1 MTSTGTSLFDA
12 CSLFD
17 GLSDEARRAFLD
29 RCEYRYFPIEEAI
42 LQKGAPCPGLFL
54 ISQGSVEIVTID
66 QSGNHVILYN
76 AGPGSLLGDV
86 ESQAGAPILADCI
99 ARAGTEAYFIDAQ
112 AYFDALSDPDLR
124 RNQARINYDRLS
136 FANQT
141 HLLCLTRSVEVQIGA
156 CLLQLAMEGK
166 VISHSQAYVADMV
179 GCSRQTANRILG
191 EMKDKGWLSLRKG
204 VIELHS
210 PDDIRRMID

>member
-1 MTSTGTSLFDA
+1 MTASDTLLFDA
-12 CSLFD
+12 CSLFNR
-17 GLSDEARRAFLD
+17 LSDEACRAFLS
-29 RCEYRYFPIEEAI
+29 RCERRHYPIEEAI

-54 ISQGSVEIVTID
+54 ISKGSVEIVTID
-66 QSGNHVILYN
+66 QSGNQVILHN

-86 ESQAGAPILADCI
+86 ESQAGAPILADCV
-99 ARAGTEAYFIDAQ
+99 ARAGTEAYFLDEQ

-124 RNQARINYDRLS
+124 RNQAKINYDRLS

-141 HLLCLTRSVEVQIGA
+141 HLRFLTRSVEVQIGA
-156 CLLQLAMEGK
+156 CLLQLAMEGR